1 MENLIKKLNLEDV
14 LEEDDKGYHYEFD
27 DYDTFTTMYNKLEN
41 TRSITKNSPQSYLN
55 ENEGHV
61 EFDGENFTVYLDGD
75 FNIDDYKIIIIEE

>member
-1 MENLIKKLNLEDV
+1 MENLIKKLNLENM

-61 EFDGENFTVYLDGD
+61 ELDGEDFTVYLDGD

>member
-1 MENLIKKLNLEDV
+1 MENLIKKLNLEDM

-61 EFDGENFTVYLDGD
+61 EFDGEDFTVYLDGD